1 MREDTEDF
9 DATTQLRVI
18 LRRVTDVVDDC
29 SMFLDRADSHPKVKG
44 RHS

>member
-9 DATTQLRVI
+9 DATTRLGVI
-18 LRRVTDVVDDC
+18 LRSVTDVVDDC